1 MKRALIAVAVLAML
15 AIAPTASASST
26 TSCNDT
32 FVGETF
38 DNVTVPTDGT
48 CTLIAS
54 TVNGSVL
61 VGKRAYFEASATNI
75 SGYTTGL
82 FAQTVFIHD
91 GSNLGRSL
99 TGFITRQV
107 LMFDSTIQNGSLSAI
122 ATPFSDGQVN
132 LCGNNIS
139 GDLNVIFSGTDILVG
154 DPLTVDCLGNTV
166 GDDLN
171 ISSNKTDSEL
181 VVRGNTVGDDAT
193 VSHNRGISD
202 KAVEGNIGG
211 DRLSCKGNSSPFTAS
226 LNVGWNS
233 KSGQCSGP

>member
-1 MKRALIAVAVLAML
+1 MKRALLAVAVVAML
-15 AIAPTASASST
+15 AIAPSASAST
-26 TSCNDT
+26 TSCNGT
-32 FVGETF
+32 YTSATF
-38 DNVTVPTDGT
+38 DNVTVPTDGS

-61 VGKRAYFEASATNI
+61 VGKRAYFEAGATNI

-82 FAQTVFIHD
+82 FAQTIYLHD
-91 GSNLGRSL
+91 GTNAGRSV

-107 LMFDSTIQNGSLSAI
+107 LVFDSTVQNGSLSAI
-122 ATPFSDGQVN
+122 GTPFSDGQVN
-132 LCGNNIS
+132 ICGANVS

-154 DPLTVDCLGNTV
+154 DPLTVDCTGNTI

-181 VVRGNTVGDDAT
+181 VIRGNTINDDAT
-193 VSHNRGISD
+193 VSHNKGISD
-202 KAVEGNIGG
+202 KNVEGNIGG
-211 DRLSCKGNSSPFTAS
+211 DRLSCKGNSSPFAAS

>member
-1 MKRALIAVAVLAML
+1 MKRALLAVAVVAML
-15 AIAPTASASST
+15 AIAPSASANS
-26 TSCNDT
+26 TSCNGT
-32 FVGETF
+32 FAGATL
-38 DNVTVPTDGT
+38 DNVTVPTDGS

-82 FAQTVFIHD
+82 FAQTIYIHD

-107 LMFDSTIQNGSLSAI
+107 LVFDSTIQNGSLSAI
-122 ATPFSDGQVN
+122 GTPFSDGQVN

-139 GDLNVIFSGTDILVG
+139 SDLNVIFSGTDILVG

-181 VVRGNTVGDDAT
+181 VVRGNTINDDAT
-193 VSHNRGISD
+193 VSHNKGISD
-202 KAVEGNIGG
+202 KNVEGNIGG
-211 DRLSCKGNSSPFTAS
+211 DRLSCKSNQSPFAAS
-226 LNVGWNS
+226 LNVGWNH